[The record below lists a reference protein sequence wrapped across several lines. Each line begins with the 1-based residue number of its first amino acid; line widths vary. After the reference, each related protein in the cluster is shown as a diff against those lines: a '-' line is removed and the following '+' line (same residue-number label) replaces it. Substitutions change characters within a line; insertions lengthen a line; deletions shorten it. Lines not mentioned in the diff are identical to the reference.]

1 MPECY
6 IEGAEPTMSNLAL
19 RRAAAFI
26 IDYAILCGIFFTTGI
41 CGIVLANFLAEPI
54 SLERINR
61 FFEID
66 KMLTFGSICLFALW
80 IYFFL
85 LDYYENIDM
94 GKKLTGIE
102 LLSDNQKLTV
112 NKKLKHSILKCI
124 FVAIWPVSFI
134 YYVIKGH
141 MIYDKCLKISIRDK
155 VNET

>member
-1 MPECY
+1 M
-6 IEGAEPTMSNLAL
+6 NDLAF
-19 RRAAAFI
+19 RRAAAFF
-26 IDYAILCGIFFTTGI
+26 IDYFILCFAFFLICLSGII
-41 CGIVLANFLAEPI
+41 LAIFQAEPI
-54 SLERINR
+54 SSDGMNR
-61 FFEID
+61 FFEIN
-66 KMLTFGSICLFALW
+66 KMFMFGFICLFVLW
-80 IYFFL
+80 LYFFL
-85 LDYYENIDM
+85 LDYYENIDV

-112 NKKLKHSILKCI
+112 NKKLKHSILKCT